1 MAYDQVA
8 AVVKAKGHGMDGFVR
23 PAAVAPS
30 FHIRDYTLSD
40 AEPVLALIISV
51 LSAYGF
57 SPDIGGLHRDL
68 ELVAARY
75 GRDRSGFWVSE
86 RDGALVGTVAVR
98 PKDALT
104 CELKRL
110 YVNPIARGL
119 GIGQGLYIHAETF
132 ARSAGYENMW
142 LDSSRR
148 FAQARRLYERNG
160 FVLVEELDND
170 WEDNVYEK
178 ELVRKP

>member
-1 MAYDQVA
+1 
-8 AVVKAKGHGMDGFVR
+8 VVPIV
-23 PAAVAPS
+23 
-30 FHIRDYTLSD
+30 HIREYALTD

-57 SPDIGGLHRDL
+57 SPDIGGLHLDL
-68 ELVAARY
+68 ELVATRY
-75 GRDRSGFWVSE
+75 GRDRSGFWVAE

-110 YVNPIARGL
+110 YVNPSARGQ
-119 GIGQGLYIHAETF
+119 GIGQLLCMHAETF
-132 ARSAGYENMW
+132 ARSAGYEKMW

-148 FAQARRLYERNG
+148 FTQARRLYERNG

-178 ELVRKP
+178 SLVPKR